1 MKIAS
6 LNSFWVRS
14 VFFTMLNRFSLIIF
28 GVVGYMVLAK
38 KVFPTTAEMGIW
50 SIFIS
55 IIAVFEAVKQGLLR
69 NPMIKFLSDP
79 QYMNQKNKVQ
89 TSTLFANIIFSL
101 LIILLILFFGGS
113 FSRSL
118 KLPEL
123 YPLIMWGILILILLV
138 PFNHFEVL
146 LQANFRF
153 KHIFIGYLLRQGI
166 FVCGVILLLIFNK
179 SLLTLPNLVKL
190 QIFSLFL
197 GTIALYTGV
206 RPYLTKGFGMDK
218 VLMLK
223 MFHFGKY
230 IFGTS
235 VFSQL
240 SGYAD
245 QFITARLITPTAV
258 SYYNIVSR
266 ITTMI
271 DVPSLAVADVLFP
284 KNVEA
289 MAFEGMGR
297 VRYYFERMVG
307 TIIGILLPISLI
319 IFAFPGLII
328 QLISSSKY
336 LATVPIL
343 QCIILFSFV
352 RPVAYQFGIT
362 MDAIGK
368 PQYNFW
374 VNLYAM
380 MVGLTFIFFGL
391 RYFGYMG
398 AVYGEIAAIVPTN
411 IVICLILKRTINI
424 SFQSVFR
431 HVWLTYVEV
440 FMIARK
446 FLAKK

>member
-1 MKIAS
+1 LK
-6 LNSFWVRS
+6 LKFLDSFWVRS

-28 GVVGYMVLAK
+28 GVVGYMILAK
-38 KVFPTTAEMGIW
+38 KVFPTTVEMGIW
-50 SIFIS
+50 SLFIS

-79 QYMNQKNKVQ
+79 QYLSQKNKVQ
-89 TSTLFANIIFSL
+89 TSTLFANAIFSFV
-101 LIILLILFFGGS
+101 IILLILCFGAG
-113 FSRSL
+113 FSKSL
-118 KLPEL
+118 NSPEL
-123 YPLIMWGILILILLV
+123 YPLILWGTLILLV
-138 PFNHFEVL
+138 LIPFNHFEVL

-153 KHIFIGYLLRQGI
+153 KHIFIGYLLRQGV
-166 FVCGVILLLIFNK
+166 FVCGVIFLLIYFK
-179 SLLTLPNLVKL
+179 SSLTLVTLVKL
-190 QIFSLFL
+190 QICSLSL
-197 GTIALYTGV
+197 GTIALYMGV
-206 RPYLTKGFGMDK
+206 RPYLTKGFQIDK
-218 VLMLK
+218 VLMFK

-245 QFITARLITPTAV
+245 QFITAKLITPAAV

-289 MAFEGMGR
+289 MAFEGMGK

-307 TIIGILLPISLI
+307 TIISILLPISLI
-319 IFAFPGLII
+319 IFTFPSLII
-328 QLISSSKY
+328 QIISSSKY
-336 LATVPIL
+336 IAAVPIL
-343 QCIILFSFV
+343 QCIVLFSFV

-374 VNLYAM
+374 VNLNAM
-380 MVGLTFIFFGL
+380 VVGLTCIFLGL
-391 RYFGYMG
+391 KYFGYMG
-398 AVYGEIAAIVPTN
+398 AVYGEVVAIIPSN
-411 IVICLILKRTINI
+411 IVIYLVLKKTINI
-424 SFQSVFR
+424 SFKSVFR
-431 HVWLTYVEV
+431 HVWLAYVEV
-440 FMIARK
+440 FMVASK
-446 FLAKK
+446 FFKRR